1 MELYRLSRFSFSQAL
16 SGVGASIKGARWNSP
31 GVELVYTSSN
41 RSLAMAEVAV
51 HLTMA
56 TLPDDFMMIT
66 IHVPGEVKIKEVS
79 VKSLPPD
86 WKDFPHPP
94 STQKFGDGFV
104 NENKYCIL
112 KIPSVITKGDYNF
125 LLNPKHRDF
134 KKIKITSVEKF
145 PFDKRIFK

>member
-1 MELYRLSRFSFSQAL
+1 
-16 SGVGASIKGARWNSP
+16 
-31 GVELVYTSSN
+31 
-41 RSLAMAEVAV
+41 MAEVAV

-66 IHVPGEVKIKEVS
+66 IHVPVEVKIKEVP

-94 STQKFGDGFV
+94 STQKFGDSFV

-125 LLNPKHRDF
+125 LINPKHRDF
-134 KKIKITSVEKF
+134 KKIKITSGEKF